1 MLFLFLF
8 CLFCLFLEQGKVYCR
23 AMQGDEVAH
32 ALKSL
37 KLPKSLGMTF
47 LKGGGGG
54 GGGEGRSCRVHGLL
68 AHSPPNGR

>member
-1 MLFLFLF
+1 MRPNKGEHRIW
-8 CLFCLFLEQGKVYCR
+8 EQREVHHK
-23 AMQGDEVAH
+23 AKQGDGVAH